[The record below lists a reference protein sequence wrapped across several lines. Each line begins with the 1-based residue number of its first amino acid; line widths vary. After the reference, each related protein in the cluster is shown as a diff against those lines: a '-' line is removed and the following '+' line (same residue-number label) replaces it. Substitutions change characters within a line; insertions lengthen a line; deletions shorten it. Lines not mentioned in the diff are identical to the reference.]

1 MADNANYLQ
10 QISNQI
16 NQITQ
21 SLDGTIAQI
30 EAMNRRI
37 EDNSKNITESLTN
50 VNENMRLIIEV
61 IKKGRANSQE
71 ELENVRTKVGEE
83 IQKLWDEKSLES
95 IAKEEMAAIEKLK
108 NINSSIGENLYM
120 AQLLAISNHSGI
132 FQVEQWQLNFRKKSN
147 FLS

>member
-1 MADNANYLQ
+1 MVENADYLQ

-30 EAMNRRI
+30 ESLNRRI
-37 EDNSKNITESLTN
+37 EDNSKGLTESLTT

-61 IKKGRANSQE
+61 IKKSRTNNQE
-71 ELENVRTKVGEE
+71 DVVKIRKHIDEE

-95 IAKEEMAAIEKLK
+95 ITKEEIEAIQKLK
-108 NINSSIGENLYM
+108 NINQSIGENLYM
-120 AQLLAISNHSGI
+120 AQLLAIIQSLRDITSRAMGI
-132 FQVEQWQLNFRKKSN
+132 KLQKEKK
-147 FLS
+147 

>member
-1 MADNANYLQ
+1 MSDNSNYLQ

-30 EAMNRRI
+30 DAMSRHI
-37 EDNSKNITESLTN
+37 EENSKSLTESLTN

-71 ELENVRTKVGEE
+71 ELDKIRVQVQQE

-95 IAKEEMAAIEKLK
+95 IAKEEMAAVQKLK
-108 NINSSIGENLYM
+108 NINQSIGENLYM
-120 AQLLAISNHSGI
+120 AQLLAIIQSLRDITGRSMAI
-132 FQVEQWQLNFRKKSN
+132 KLQKKK
-147 FLS
+147 

>member
-1 MADNANYLQ
+1 MADNSNYLQ

-30 EAMNRRI
+30 DAMSRHI
-37 EDNSKNITESLTN
+37 EENSKSLTESLTN

-61 IKKGRANSQE
+61 IKKGRANTQE
-71 ELENVRTKVGEE
+71 ELDKVRVQVQQE

-95 IAKEEMAAIEKLK
+95 IAKEEMEAVQKLK
-108 NINSSIGENLYM
+108 NINQSIGENLYM
-120 AQLLAISNHSGI
+120 AQLLAIIQSLRDITSRSMAI
-132 FQVEQWQLNFRKKSN
+132 KLQKKK
-147 FLS
+147 